1 MANIEIETST
11 DSVEE
16 VQEAMGAAVE
26 IEESPQPEATEEQ
39 PEEEK
44 PAEVEESAE
53 EESEKTDDEEETPEV
68 EEKTEEKPVKKA
80 VPQTVPRS
88 RLNEEIRKRKD
99 LEQQLRERRE
109 PAPKAEAPPESNEPQ
124 TFSGKPEPKI
134 EDYLDKP
141 DKYPDPYAALI
152 KDHSKWTR
160 EETLAEVEAN
170 KVQESADAAK
180 AKLVGA
186 FNKHVETAI
195 KERIP
200 DYTEVVSESEVQ
212 ISGLMERRIFKSPY
226 GPDMLYAL
234 TQDPDR
240 AAEILAMEIDDQVE
254 AMIELESE
262 IKAAIPAAKKPAGT
276 PPNGGPPRKP
286 VVPKTSS
293 SAPPPPSRI
302 KGAGP
307 VPKSERE
314 LAGPEDRTGVDIE
327 FSPELE
333 RLDRAKKKT

>member
-26 IEESPQPEATEEQ
+26 IEESPLPEATEEQ

-44 PAEVEESAE
+44 PAEESAE
-53 EESEKTDDEEETPEV
+53 EESEKTDDEEEAPEV
-68 EEKTEEKPVKKA
+68 EEKAEEKPVKKA

-109 PAPKAEAPPESNEPQ
+109 PAAVKAEAPSESNEPQ

-262 IKAAIPAAKKPAGT
+262 IKAAIPAVKKPAGT